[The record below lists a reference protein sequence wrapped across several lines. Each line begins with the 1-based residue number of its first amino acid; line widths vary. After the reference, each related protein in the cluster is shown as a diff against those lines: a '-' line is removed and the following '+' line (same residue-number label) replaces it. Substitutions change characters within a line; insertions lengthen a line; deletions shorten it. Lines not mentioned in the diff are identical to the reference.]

1 MSPAEGEEGQ
11 DIACTAMVRI
21 LNFIIHAMGWETL
34 KGFKQVKEKGAAENG
49 MVR

>member
-11 DIACTAMVRI
+11 DKSCTAMVRI
-21 LNFIIHAMGWETL
+21 LNFIIHAMGWEIL
-34 KGFKQVKEKGAAENG
+34 KGFKQVKETGVAENG